1 MSHKLLTLPGL
12 AEAAAS
18 GGCLRCCSPPGRFGE
33 LCCGCLQLPGRQEL
47 PVAVHTLREGC
58 SDSQR
63 LSFLAEALTLG
74 QFDHSHVVR
83 LEGVVTRGKAGAPPA
98 WVGGRGRSPWCGKW
112 GAPRPQALFSVLG
125 GHLTRPSVGRGAQL
139 SVTDSGGL

>member
-1 MSHKLLTLPGL
+1 MLLTLPGL

-18 GGCLRCCSPPGRFGE
+18 GGCLRCYSPPGRFGE

-83 LEGVVTRGKAGAPPA
+83 LEGVVTRGRAGAPPA
-98 WVGGRGRSPWCGKW
+98 WGEGGAGGVGGGLL
-112 GAPRPQALFSVLG
+112 RPQALFAQSWEG
-125 GHLTRPSVGRGAQL
+125 ALTWPSMERAQV
-139 SVTDSGGL
+139 SITDSRGL

>member
-1 MSHKLLTLPGL
+1 MLLTLPGL

-18 GGCLRCCSPPGRFGE
+18 GGCLRCYSPPGRFGE

-83 LEGVVTRGKAGAPPA
+83 LEGVVTRGRAGAPPA
-98 WVGGRGRSPWCGKW
+98 WGGGRSRRCGRWAA
-112 GAPRPQALFSVLG
+112 APPGPLCSVMGGRPDV
-125 GHLTRPSVGRGAQL
+125 AQHGE
-139 SVTDSGGL
+139 SSGLHH

>member
-1 MSHKLLTLPGL
+1 MIQKSLSPQLTLPGL
-12 AEAAAS
+12 AKGVAS
-18 GGCLRCCSPPGRFGE
+18 SGCLRCCFPTGRFGE
-33 LCCGCLQLPGRQEL
+33 LCCGCLQLPGRQGL

-83 LEGVVTRGKAGAPPA
+83 LEGVVTRGKPRWARCSTG
-98 WVGGRGRSPWCGKW
+98 WRW
-112 GAPRPQALFSVLG
+112 G
-125 GHLTRPSVGRGAQL
+125 
-139 SVTDSGGL
+139 